1 MSIYVS
7 PPFVGVA
14 SHVVDGTG
22 PAASLEPLP
31 HMAEPVGAS
40 HEALSVRLQHLG
52 MVVAITALDRHAL
65 MAVREVAAAPTV
77 VGGLPSQVAG
87 HAIQSLGLPDD
98 LAGEPAQRAAS
109 EDPVVENLSR
119 ALECAERG
127 EGEHG
132 GVYADAL
139 RLAIATRLLMARAP
153 SGDIQVRA
161 PEPAPP
167 PRIKTGLPK
176 WRLKRVEAYIEAHL
190 DGTVTLADMASAA
203 GLSRMHFASQFRIA
217 TGMPPHEYLLRRRIE
232 RAQRILLETGESVV
246 EIALSVGFQ
255 TQAHFTTVFR
265 RFVGDTPY
273 RWRCANRC
281 CH

>member
-7 PPFVGVA
+7 PPFVGFA
-14 SHVVDGTG
+14 SHAVDGTRQ
-22 PAASLEPLP
+22 AESLEPLS
-31 HMAEPVGAS
+31 HMAVPVGAP
-40 HEALSVRLQHLG
+40 HGALSVRLQHLG
-52 MVVAITALDRHAL
+52 MVVAMTALDRHAL
-65 MAVREVAAAPTV
+65 MAVREVAAAPPAA
-77 VGGLPSQVAG
+77 GGLHSQVAG

-98 LAGEPAQRAAS
+98 HAGEGARRAAS
-109 EDPVVENLSR
+109 EDPVVESLSR

-153 SGDIQVRA
+153 SGDIQVRE
-161 PEPAPP
+161 PEPAAP

-246 EIALSVGFQ
+246 EIALAVGFQ

-273 RWRCANRC
+273 KWRCENRC